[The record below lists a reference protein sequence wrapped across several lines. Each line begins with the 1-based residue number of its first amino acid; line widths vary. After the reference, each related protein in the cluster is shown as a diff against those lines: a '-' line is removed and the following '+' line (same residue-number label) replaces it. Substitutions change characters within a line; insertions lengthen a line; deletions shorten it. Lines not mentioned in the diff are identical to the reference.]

1 MGGSIMVPGMYVW
14 EGPRKW
20 GRLQW
25 SDGVPCVMWGG
36 GGSVV
41 REAHRIRG
49 GGGSSSI
56 FGGSAGG
63 VGGAPGALSVPWHFG
78 MPPPLLAA
86 PRLGVPNGPPDVKD
100 ELIWEGEV
108 PEL

>member
-41 REAHRIRG
+41 REAHRIQG
-49 GGGSSSI
+49 GGALPASL
-56 FGGSAGG
+56 GGPLVVWGG
-63 VGGAPGALSVPWHFG
+63 LPVL
-78 MPPPLLAA
+78 
-86 PRLGVPNGPPDVKD
+86 
-100 ELIWEGEV
+100 
-108 PEL
+108 

>member
-1 MGGSIMVPGMYVW
+1 MGGEHY
-14 EGPRKW
+14 GPRDVCVGRSQEMGEAPVVRW
-20 GRLQW
+20 GPLCY
-25 SDGVPCVMWGG
+25 VGG

-49 GGGSSSI
+49 GGL
-56 FGGSAGG
+56 FQHLWGSAGG

>member
-1 MGGSIMVPGMYVW
+1 MVRWGPLCYV
-14 EGPRKW
+14 
-20 GRLQW
+20 
-25 SDGVPCVMWGG
+25 GG
-36 GGSVV
+36 GGECCKRSTQNS
-41 REAHRIRG
+41 G